1 MVMME
6 DKDIKEYHNLVNK
19 LETMNNKRKETKY
32 IVIHSSES
40 SPKEDFDVKDIDT
53 QHRKD
58 GLFSCAFHK
67 IIKRDGTIQDGRDIQ
82 IAGAHIADGS
92 LKLSNKNSI
101 GVCLVGG
108 KSIDGQPDCNF
119 TFKQYTALV
128 TLIKKLKQDYN
139 EVDVVGHRDVTDSV
153 SPHFDV
159 TELLR

>member
-1 MVMME
+1 MVMMT
-6 DKDIKEYHNLVNK
+6 DKDIKEYHDTINRLQKMSN
-19 LETMNNKRKETKY
+19 ERKETKY
-32 IVIHSSES
+32 IVVHSSES
-40 SPKEDFDVKDIDT
+40 TPKDDFDVNDIDT

-67 IIKRDGTIQDGRDIQ
+67 IIKRDGTIQDGRDIK

-101 GVCLVGG
+101 GICLVGG
-108 KSIDGQPDCNF
+108 QSANGQPDCNY

-128 TLIKKLKQDYN
+128 NLVKKLKQDYSGV
-139 EVDVVGHRDVTDSV
+139 EIVGHRDVADSV

-159 TELLR
+159 AELLR

>member
-1 MVMME
+1 MVMS
-6 DKDIKEYHNLVNK
+6 NLR
-19 LETMNNKRKETKY
+19 TETKY

-40 SPKEDFDVKDIDT
+40 SPKENFDVNDIDT

-67 IIKRDGTIQDGRDIQ
+67 IIKRDGTVQDGRDMQ
-82 IAGAHIADGS
+82 VAGAHIADGN

-101 GVCLVGG
+101 GICLVGG
-108 KSIDGQPDCNF
+108 RTIDNQPDCNF

-128 TLIKKLKQDYN
+128 KLIKELKQKYK
-139 EVDVVGHRDVTDSV
+139 VDVVGHRDVAVSV

-159 TELLR
+159 SELLR

>member
-1 MVMME
+1 MS
-6 DKDIKEYHNLVNK
+6 NLR
-19 LETMNNKRKETKY
+19 TETKY

-40 SPKEDFDVKDIDT
+40 SPKENFDVNDIDT

-67 IIKRDGTIQDGRDIQ
+67 IIKRDGTVQDGRDMQ
-82 IAGAHIADGS
+82 VAGAHIADGN

-101 GVCLVGG
+101 CICLVGVRT
-108 KSIDGQPDCNF
+108 IDNQPDCNF

-128 TLIKKLKQDYN
+128 KLIKELKQKYK
-139 EVDVVGHRDVTDSV
+139 VDVVGHRDVADSV

-159 TELLR
+159 SELLR

>member
-1 MVMME
+1 
-6 DKDIKEYHNLVNK
+6 
-19 LETMNNKRKETKY
+19 
-32 IVIHSSES
+32 
-40 SPKEDFDVKDIDT
+40 
-53 QHRKD
+53 
-58 GLFSCAFHK
+58 LFSCAFHK

-139 EVDVVGHRDVTDSV
+139 EADVVGHRDVTDSV

>member
-1 MVMME
+1 MVMMT
-6 DKDIKEYHNLVNK
+6 DKDIKEYHDTINRLQKMSN
-19 LETMNNKRKETKY
+19 ERKETKY
-32 IVIHSSES
+32 IVVHSSES
-40 SPKEDFDVKDIDT
+40 TPKDDFDVNDIDT

-67 IIKRDGTIQDGRDIQ
+67 IIKRDGTIQNGRDIK

-101 GVCLVGG
+101 GICLVGG
-108 KSIDGQPDCNF
+108 QSTNGQPDCNY

-128 TLIKKLKQDYN
+128 NLVKKLKQDYSGV
-139 EVDVVGHRDVTDSV
+139 EIVGHRDVADSV

-159 TELLR
+159 SELLR

>member
-1 MVMME
+1 MS
-6 DKDIKEYHNLVNK
+6 NLR
-19 LETMNNKRKETKY
+19 TETKY

-40 SPKEDFDVKDIDT
+40 SPKENFDVNDIDT

-67 IIKRDGTIQDGRDIQ
+67 IIKRDGTVQDGRDMQ
-82 IAGAHIADGS
+82 VAGAHIADGN

-101 GVCLVGG
+101 GIRLVGG
-108 KSIDGQPDCNF
+108 KTIDNQPDCNF

-128 TLIKKLKQDYN
+128 KLIKELKQKYK
-139 EVDVVGHRDVTDSV
+139 VDVVGHRDVADSV

-159 TELLR
+159 SELLR